1 MRNLLIP
8 LSLLVA
14 TTAFGDNVTITP
26 PSDGGTMLKGDVY
39 LTDLQ
44 CDGDEVLTLN
54 GNQVGCTRILGT
66 VGPIGPQGPQG
77 EVGPQGVQG
86 PNGLPG
92 PRGPQGTGLQIEGQ
106 VATRN
111 DLSSISNPANGD
123 IYVVSDTEELAV
135 WDGSFWV
142 YIQRLRGEKGPEGD
156 TGPQG
161 PQGEQG
167 EQGIAGPQGLTG
179 PQGTQ
184 GPPGPQGIKGDPGA
198 AGANGAQG
206 LQGPQGPVGPQG
218 SGLQIAGKVDTN
230 TGLDNISSPT
240 VGDIYVVSDTDQL
253 AIWDGGEW
261 FFIDRLQGEQ
271 GPQGEPGSQGP
282 KGDQGLRGEA
292 GAQGEQGLTGATGA
306 QGPQGIQGLQGAQGE
321 QGPQGIQGPQGA
333 QGPAGAGLQVAGE
346 VTQRTDLDSIQ
357 SPVNGDIYVVS
368 GTDELAVW
376 DGANWVYLDR
386 LQGPAG
392 PAGAQGAAGLQG
404 PQGPKGDPGA
414 TGATG
419 ATGPAG
425 PSGEDGK
432 LGPTGPRGPEGP
444 PGPMGLPTGTI
455 AMWMGSSPP
464 DGFFL
469 CLGGRF
475 DHTQYPKLHSF
486 LSANL
491 PGYSAGTLPDYRGYF
506 PGGHGG
512 GGMSASLGGKTKWQ
526 TGNPGLTVNSSGSH
540 SHTTSMYRNKDN
552 KSSNSG
558 NKENLMRTSFNS
570 GSSTSLS
577 TNTTGSHSHSL
588 SGWDAQ
594 TQPNAFAINFM
605 IKHD

>member
-14 TTAFGDNVTITP
+14 TGALGDNVTITP
-26 PSDGGTMLKGDVY
+26 PSDGGTMLQGDVY

-77 EVGPQGVQG
+77 EVGPQGAQG

-92 PRGPQGTGLQIEGQ
+92 PRGPQGSGLQIEGS

-111 DLSSISNPANGD
+111 DLSGISNPTNGD

-135 WDGSFWV
+135 WDGSFWI
-142 YIQRLRGEKGPEGD
+142 YIQRLRGEQGPEGE

-161 PQGEQG
+161 PKGEQG
-167 EQGIAGPQGLTG
+167 EQGIAGAQGLTG

-184 GPPGPQGIKGDPGA
+184 GPAGPQGLQGDPGA
-198 AGANGAQG
+198 AGADGAQG
-206 LQGPQGPVGPQG
+206 LQGPQGPAGPQG

-230 TGLDNISSPT
+230 TELENIANPT
-240 VGDIYVVSDTDQL
+240 TGDIYVVSDIDQL
-253 AIWDGGEW
+253 AVWDGGEW

-271 GPQGEPGSQGP
+271 GPQGEAGSQGP
-282 KGDQGLRGEA
+282 KGDQGLRGEP

-306 QGPQGIQGLQGAQGE
+306 QGEQGIPGLQGEQGE

-333 QGPAGAGLQVAGE
+333 QGPAGSGLQVAGE
-346 VTQRTDLDSIQ
+346 VPQRTDLDNIQ
-357 SPVNGDIYVVS
+357 SPLDGDIYVVS
-368 GTDELAVW
+368 GTDEIALW
-376 DGANWVYLDR
+376 DGSNWVYLDR

-392 PAGAQGAAGLQG
+392 PAGAQGDAGPPG
-404 PQGPKGDPGA
+404 AQGPKGDTGA

-425 PSGEDGK
+425 AKGDPG
-432 LGPTGPRGPEGP
+432 LAGPPGPPGAEGP
-444 PGPMGLPTGTI
+444 PGPTGLPIGTI

-469 CLGGRF
+469 CRGNTF
-475 DHTQYPKLHSF
+475 DTTKYPELHSF

-512 GGMSASLGGKTKWQ
+512 GGMSSSMGGKTGWQ
-526 TGNPGLTVNSSGSH
+526 TGNPGLTVNSNGSH
-540 SHTTSMYRNKDN
+540 SHTTFMYRNNDN
-552 KSSNSG
+552 SSANNGPAQNYLSGTHKNKGSSNVAS
-558 NKENLMRTSFNS
+558 
-570 GSSTSLS
+570 
-577 TNTTGSHSHSL
+577 NTAGSHSHGL
-588 SGWDAQ
+588 SGWDSI
-594 TQPNAFAINFM
+594 TKPNAFAINFM

>member
-14 TTAFGDNVTITP
+14 TIAFGDNVTITP
-26 PSDGGTMLKGDVY
+26 PSDGGTMLQGDVY

-77 EVGPQGVQG
+77 EVGPQGAQG

-92 PRGPQGTGLQIEGQ
+92 PRGPQGSGLQVEGS

-135 WDGSFWV
+135 WDGAFWI
-142 YIQRLRGEKGPEGD
+142 YIQRLRGEQGPEGE

-161 PQGEQG
+161 PKGEQG
-167 EQGIAGPQGLTG
+167 EQGIAGLQGLTG

-184 GPPGPQGIKGDPGA
+184 GPAGPQGLQGDPGA
-198 AGANGAQG
+198 AGADGAQG
-206 LQGPQGPVGPQG
+206 LQGPQGPAGPQG
-218 SGLQIAGKVDTN
+218 SGLQIAGSVDN
-230 TGLDNISSPT
+230 STGLDSIANPT
-240 VGDIYVVSDTDQL
+240 AGDIYVVSDADQL
-253 AIWDGGEW
+253 AVWDGGEW

-271 GPQGEPGSQGP
+271 GPQGEAGSQGP
-282 KGDQGLRGEA
+282 KGDQGLRGEP
-292 GAQGEQGLTGATGA
+292 GAQGEQGLTGDTG
-306 QGPQGIQGLQGAQGE
+306 PQGE
-321 QGPQGIQGPQGA
+321 QGIPGLQGEQGERGLQGVPGPQGA
-333 QGPAGAGLQVAGE
+333 QGPAGSGLQVAGE

-357 SPVNGDIYVVS
+357 SPLEGDIYVVS
-368 GTDELAVW
+368 GTDEIALW
-376 DGANWVYLDR
+376 DGSNWVYLDR

-392 PAGAQGAAGLQG
+392 PAGAQGDAGPPG
-404 PQGPKGDPGA
+404 AQGPKGDTGA

-425 PSGEDGK
+425 AQGDP
-432 LGPTGPRGPEGP
+432 GPAGPPGPPGAEGP
-444 PGPMGLPTGTI
+444 PGPTGLPIGTI

-469 CLGGRF
+469 CRGNTF
-475 DHTQYPKLHSF
+475 DTTEYPELHSF

-512 GGMSASLGGKTKWQ
+512 GGMSSSLGGKTGWQ
-526 TGNPGLTVNSSGSH
+526 TGNPGLTVNSNGSH
-540 SHTTSMYRNKDN
+540 SHSTSMYRNKDN
-552 KSSNSG
+552 SSA
-558 NKENLMRTSFNS
+558 NKGDPQNLMRTSFNG

-588 SGWDAQ
+588 SGWDSL
-594 TQPNAFAINFM
+594 TKPNAFAINFM